1 MPLIPLQIP
10 KGQYRNG
17 TEYMSQGRWRDGNLV
32 RWHDDALRPVG
43 GWRARIQNDGTE
55 VDIHDAPS
63 TPTVAGPARG
73 AHAWVDNA
81 GNRYAAFGTYNGLV
95 AMLESSV
102 LDNLTPT
109 SGFTDGRIDATLN
122 TGWGAGGWG
131 YQAWGVARQDIGS
144 IQTATTWSLDNWGEY
159 LIACSSDDGQIY
171 EWDLDA
177 ATASV
182 VSNAPTG
189 CSAAFV
195 TEERFLV
202 ALGCDDAGVNNRR
215 IAWSDQENNTSWT
228 ATATNQAGDI
238 ELQTNGQILAGV
250 RTRGQSL
257 ILTDQDAHSMTYQ
270 GPPFV
275 YGFQRVGTSCGM
287 IAAGAYASVDAG
299 VIWMGNRGFFIYSG
313 GAVRDLPCEVSD
325 YVFSDMNVDQKSKIQ
340 AVVNSQWN
348 EVWWLYQSNDSDEC
362 DGYVAFDYAENIWMT
377 GKIDRTT
384 GFDRGVFR
392 NPMMVA
398 SGGTVYEHEVGSDY
412 GTTAPFCETGPIA
425 IGSGDRLMKVTKMI
439 RDEKTQGDVRFDFKT
454 RLYPNSEE
462 TSHGPYPS
470 DFKYDTDY
478 SVDPATLGAQ
488 QPPYVTDEDK
498 NKYDAPTSVRFQGR
512 QVRMKVSGQTADWRV
527 GVIRL
532 EAREGSRR

>member
-55 VDIHDAPS
+55 VDIHDAPN

-102 LDNLTPT
+102 VDNLTPT

-144 IQTATTWSLDNWGEY
+144 IETATTWSLDNWGEY

-171 EWDLDA
+171 EWDLTS
-177 ATASV
+177 ATATV

-228 ATATNQAGDI
+228 AAATNQAGDI

-257 ILTDQDAHSMTYQ
+257 ILTDQDAHTMTYQ

-275 YGFQRVGTSCGM
+275 YGFERVGTSCGM
-287 IAAGAYASVDAG
+287 ISAGAYASVDAG
-299 VIWMGNRGFFIYSG
+299 VIWMGNRGFFIYAG

-362 DGYVAFDYAENIWMT
+362 DSYVAFDYAENIWMT

-478 SVDPATLGAQ
+478 SVDPATIGAQ

>member
-1 MPLIPLQIP
+1 
-10 KGQYRNG
+10 
-17 TEYMSQGRWRDGNLV
+17 
-32 RWHDDALRPVG
+32 
-43 GWRARIQNDGTE
+43 
-55 VDIHDAPS
+55 
-63 TPTVAGPARG
+63 
-73 AHAWVDNA
+73 
-81 GNRYAAFGTYNGLV
+81 
-95 AMLESSV
+95 
-102 LDNLTPT
+102 
-109 SGFTDGRIDATLN
+109 
-122 TGWGAGGWG
+122 
-131 YQAWGVARQDIGS
+131 
-144 IQTATTWSLDNWGEY
+144 
-159 LIACSSDDGQIY
+159 
-171 EWDLDA
+171 
-177 ATASV
+177 
-182 VSNAPTG
+182 
-189 CSAAFV
+189 
-195 TEERFLV
+195 
-202 ALGCDDAGVNNRR
+202 
-215 IAWSDQENNTSWT
+215 
-228 ATATNQAGDI
+228 
-238 ELQTNGQILAGV
+238 
-250 RTRGQSL
+250 
-257 ILTDQDAHSMTYQ
+257 MTYQ

-287 IAAGAYASVDAG
+287 IAAGAYASVDVG

-362 DGYVAFDYAENIWMT
+362 DSYVAFDYAENVWMT

-398 SGGTVYEHEVGSDY
+398 SNGTVYEHEVGSDY

-425 IGSGDRLMKVTKMI
+425 LGAGDKLMKVTKMI